1 MKKIVKMTALL
12 LAAGMI
18 FAGCSSP
25 KIYSEEEETEL
36 HDITA
41 VVEQQQIAY
50 FNVILNSI
58 PERVDQLMQ
67 ESSNIASFT
76 ATRRLDKEK
85 PMLALTFN
93 AGPDA
98 EVTGNL
104 LDVLQENNVH
114 ATFFVDPDKLNSDT
128 GSLLK
133 RMRRMGCEVGFYI
146 SDPGELADYS
156 AADLKKTVNDRIQKI
171 EQYSGMKCT
180 IARPYGGYMQDM
192 IYDAVKLPVIL
203 WSVDT
208 EDGVYDDAATT
219 RSLAQTY
226 ASDGGIVIM
235 HDQYTSTVNAV
246 RNLIPDLKKDGY
258 QLLTVSELAY
268 VRDVDLKAGE
278 DYYTIEAET
287 EEETESAG
295 ENDWE

>member
-1 MKKIVKMTALL
+1 MKRLLKMTALL
-12 LAAGMI
+12 LCAGMV

-25 KIYSEEEETEL
+25 KIYSEEEATEL

-58 PERVDQLMQ
+58 PDRVDQLMQ
-67 ESSNIASFT
+67 ENSNIASFT

-98 EVTGNL
+98 EVTGKL

-114 ATFFVDPDKLNSDT
+114 ATFFVDPDKLNNDT

-146 SDPGELADYS
+146 SDPGELADYPT
-156 AADLKKTVNDRIQKI
+156 ADLRKTVNDRIKKI
-171 EQYSGMKCT
+171 EQFSGMKCS

-192 IYDAVKLPVIL
+192 IYDAVKLPVIF

-208 EDGVYDDAATT
+208 EDAVYDDAATT

-235 HDQYTSTVNAV
+235 HDQYDSTVNAV

-278 DYYTIEAET
+278 DYYTIEAED
-287 EEETESAG
+287 EEETADDSDG
-295 ENDWE
+295 E

>member
-1 MKKIVKMTALL
+1 MRGFWKITALL
-12 LAAGMI
+12 LCAGMAL
-18 FAGCSSP
+18 AGCSS
-25 KIYSEEEETEL
+25 KQIYSEEEMTQI

-41 VVEQQQIAY
+41 VVEEEQIAY
-50 FNVILNSI
+50 FNVIRNSI
-58 PERVDQLMQ
+58 PERVEQIFRED
-67 ESSNIASFT
+67 SSIVNFT
-76 ATRRLDKEK
+76 SSRKLDKSK

-93 AGPDA
+93 AGPDT
-98 EVTGNL
+98 EVTEKL
-104 LDVLQENNVH
+104 LDVLQENNAH
-114 ATFFVDPDKLNSDT
+114 ATFFVDPDKLDKDT
-128 GSLLK
+128 ASMVK

-156 AADLKKTVNDRIQKI
+156 SADLKKTVNDRIKKI
-171 EQYSGMKCT
+171 EQYSGMKCE

-208 EDGVYDDAATT
+208 MDAVYDDAAST
-219 RSLAQTY
+219 RSNAQAY

-246 RNLIPDLKKDGY
+246 RNMIPDLKKDGY

-268 VRDVDLKAGE
+268 VKDVDLKAGE
-278 DYYTIEAET
+278 DYYTIEAE
-287 EEETESAG
+287 EEETEETG
-295 ENDWE
+295 QDDEW

>member
-1 MKKIVKMTALL
+1 MKRLMKAATLL
-12 LAAGMI
+12 LCMGMVL
-18 FAGCSSP
+18 AGCSS
-25 KIYSEEEETEL
+25 KNIYSEEEEKQL

-41 VVEQQQIAY
+41 IVEEQQIAY

-58 PERVDQLMQ
+58 PDRLEQLMQ
-67 ESSNIASFT
+67 SDSSILNYTTTRKLDES
-76 ATRRLDKEK
+76 K

-98 EVTGNL
+98 EITEKL
-104 LDVLQENNVH
+104 LDVLQENSAH
-114 ATFFVDPDKLNSDT
+114 ATFFVDPDKLDQDT
-128 GSLLK
+128 ASLIK
-133 RMRRMGCEVGFYI
+133 RMRRQGCEVGLYI

-156 AADLKKTVNDRIQKI
+156 AADLKKTIRDRISKV

-192 IYDAVKLPVIL
+192 IYDALKLPVIL

-208 EDGVYDDAATT
+208 MDAVYDDAAST
-219 RSLAQTY
+219 RSNVMSY

-258 QLLTVSELAY
+258 QLLTISEIAY
-268 VRDVDLKAGE
+268 VRDAELKAGE
-278 DYYTIEAET
+278 DYYTIEAED
-287 EEETESAG
+287 EEETADDS
-295 ENDWE
+295 DWE

>member
-1 MKKIVKMTALL
+1 MKRFMKAAALL
-12 LAAGMI
+12 LCVGMMLT
-18 FAGCSSP
+18 GCSS
-25 KIYSEEEETEL
+25 KNIYSEEEEKQL

-41 VVEQQQIAY
+41 IVEEQQIAY

-58 PERVDQLMQ
+58 PDRLEQLMQ
-67 ESSNIASFT
+67 SDSSILNYTTTRKLDES
-76 ATRRLDKEK
+76 K

-98 EVTGNL
+98 EITEKL
-104 LDVLQENNVH
+104 LDVLQENSAH
-114 ATFFVDPDKLNSDT
+114 ATFFVDPDKLDQDT
-128 GSLLK
+128 ASLIK
-133 RMRRMGCEVGFYI
+133 RMRRQGCEVGLYI

-156 AADLKKTVNDRIQKI
+156 AADLKKTIRDRISKV

-192 IYDAVKLPVIL
+192 IYDALKLPVIL

-208 EDGVYDDAATT
+208 MDAVYDDAAST
-219 RSLAQTY
+219 RSNVMSY

-258 QLLTVSELAY
+258 QLLTISEIAY
-268 VRDVDLKAGE
+268 VRDAELKAGE
-278 DYYTIEAET
+278 DYYTIEAED
-287 EEETESAG
+287 EEETVEDS
-295 ENDWE
+295 DWE

>member
-1 MKKIVKMTALL
+1 MKRFMKAAALL
-12 LAAGMI
+12 LCVGMMLT
-18 FAGCSSP
+18 GCSS
-25 KIYSEEEETEL
+25 KNIYSEEEEKQL

-41 VVEQQQIAY
+41 IVEEQQIAY

-58 PERVDQLMQ
+58 PDRLEQLMQ
-67 ESSNIASFT
+67 SDSSILNYTTTRKLDES
-76 ATRRLDKEK
+76 K

-98 EVTGNL
+98 EITEKL
-104 LDVLQENNVH
+104 LDVLQENSAH
-114 ATFFVDPDKLNSDT
+114 ATFFVDPDKLDQDT
-128 GSLLK
+128 ASLIK
-133 RMRRMGCEVGFYI
+133 RMRRQGCEVGLYI

-156 AADLKKTVNDRIQKI
+156 AADLKKTIRDRISKV

-192 IYDAVKLPVIL
+192 IYDALKLPVIL

-208 EDGVYDDAATT
+208 MDAVYDDAAST
-219 RSLAQTY
+219 RSNVMSY

-258 QLLTVSELAY
+258 QLLTISEIAY
-268 VRDVDLKAGE
+268 VRDAELKAGE
-278 DYYTIEAET
+278 DYYTIEAED
-287 EEETESAG
+287 EEETADDS
-295 ENDWE
+295 DWE